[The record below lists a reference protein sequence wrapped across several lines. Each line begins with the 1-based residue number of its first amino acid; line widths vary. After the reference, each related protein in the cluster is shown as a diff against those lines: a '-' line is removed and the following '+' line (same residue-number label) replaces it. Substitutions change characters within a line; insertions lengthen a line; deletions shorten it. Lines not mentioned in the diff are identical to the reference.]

1 MTAYK
6 VRQEHSEPHAHPTFL
21 SDFILGSQDG
31 LVNILGI
38 VLGVSAATSNTTI
51 LFAAALA
58 ALGAESISMGAVAYT
73 STLSRRRLYLKEEE
87 QEYKEIKEVPK
98 TERREVEDVLV
109 GWGYKG
115 SELKKFADII
125 CSKPKAWVDFMMAF
139 ELKLSPVEKDAPFK
153 SLLTVLGA
161 TIFGSF
167 VPLIPFI
174 VFYGSIHTG
183 IIASII
189 LSAIVLFC
197 IGYYEA
203 KITIGSIWR
212 SGLQMVVIGLMS
224 GFAGYLIGHYVGA
237 SSI

>member
-1 MTAYK
+1 MTAYE

-38 VLGVSAATSNTTI
+38 VLGVSAATNNATI
-51 LFAAALA
+51 LFVAALA

-87 QEYKEIKEVPK
+87 QEYKEIEEVPNI
-98 TERREVEDVLV
+98 ERREVEDVLV

-115 SELKKFADII
+115 SELKKLTDMI

-139 ELKLSPVEKDAPFK
+139 ELKLSPVEREAPFK
-153 SLLTVLGA
+153 SMLTVLGA

-174 VFYGSIHTG
+174 VFAGSIHTG
-183 IIASII
+183 VIASII
-189 LSAIVLFC
+189 LSAMVLFC

-203 KITIGSIWR
+203 KITVGSIWR
-212 SGLQMVVIGLMS
+212 SGLQMVVIGLVS
-224 GFAGYLIGHYVGA
+224 GFAGYLIGSYVGA
-237 SSI
+237 SPI